1 MWHKDRGDASSRTDA
16 VEAGGIR
23 KVVNELEELRRD
35 CVVRFDPVFRF
46 TPLLQSTGSC
56 QLVMCIFRVSFLRE
70 HIIAPVTL
78 SVFPTSYART
88 AIM

>member
-1 MWHKDRGDASSRTDA
+1 M
-16 VEAGGIR
+16 
-23 KVVNELEELRRD
+23 EELRRD

-56 QLVMCIFRVSFLRE
+56 QLVMCIFRVSFWRE

-78 SVFPTSYART
+78 SVFPRSYART